1 MVGGV
6 GVEAPL
12 DGPRRDL
19 QGLASCRRLDGLEV
33 QAVDGTWPYER
44 LDLGD
49 DFRVEGFFEAPFLA
63 PSCAV
68 TSTTSSWVSAQRS
81 HACQ

>member
-12 DGPRRDL
+12 DGPRRYS

-33 QAVDGTWPYER
+33 QTVDGTWP
-44 LDLGD
+44 
-49 DFRVEGFFEAPFLA
+49 
-63 PSCAV
+63 
-68 TSTTSSWVSAQRS
+68 
-81 HACQ
+81 